1 MGAGSQH
8 KGDQKRGFK
17 AIHLVNLHCKGQNT
31 GRCEMSAWNLN
42 QAFPPEVSAVDQP
55 DRICYSNRAVYV
67 SSCLYKRTMWST
79 IAYCCTHKPVYASF
93 LYMYFLVWFTTMTW
107 QHLLVYLI
115 TLVQTEQTSMQI
127 AHACIT
133 LVSHNGLTVQLIM
146 LILSWVKVRWDV
158 VKTVQYTYTD
168 VLVQSSWLHTLCCN
182 EAFNRVCMN
191 MSAPDV
197 C

>member
-17 AIHLVNLHCKGQNT
+17 AIHLVSLHCKGQNT
-31 GRCEMSAWNLN
+31 GRCEMSGWNLN

-79 IAYCCTHKPVYASF
+79 TAYCCTHNLVYASF

-115 TLVQTEQTSMQI
+115 TLMQTEQTSMQI
-127 AHACIT
+127 AHACCVA

-146 LILSWVKVRWDV
+146 LILSWVKVRWD
-158 VKTVQYTYTD
+158 
-168 VLVQSSWLHTLCCN
+168 SSVHIHRCVSWCRAVDCTLCCN